1 MKLKEL
7 NRDLYTALKE
17 LVKSTCV
24 LCPRSTR
31 MGFTNMGFTNDF
43 VTEEHMLLPSLPK
56 QHFYFAPP
64 SPDELLVCARF
75 PTTLCASKEKQINRI
90 EKTYGKS
97 PNQKATVY
105 RNQTIN

>member
-24 LCPRSTR
+24 LWPHSTR

-43 VTEEHMLLPSLPK
+43 VTEEHMLLHSLPK
-56 QHFYFAPP
+56 QHFYFTPP
-64 SPDELLVCARF
+64 SSDELLAYVRF
-75 PTTLCASKEKQINRI
+75 PPTLCTLKEKQINRI

-97 PNQKATVY
+97 PNHTV
-105 RNQTIN
+105 TMIFEKDV

>member
-24 LCPRSTR
+24 LRPYSTS
-31 MGFTNMGFTNDF
+31 MGFTNDF
-43 VTEEHMLLPSLPK
+43 VTEEHMLLHSLPK
-56 QHFYFAPP
+56 QHFYFTPP
-64 SPDELLVCARF
+64 SPDELLAYVRF
-75 PTTLCASKEKQINRI
+75 PLTLCTLKEKQINRI

-97 PNQKATVY
+97 PNHTV
-105 RNQTIN
+105 TMIFEKDV